1 MRGALV
7 TSDMSE
13 QLKLELKPETT
24 EKIEKIDS
32 AILYWS
38 VQLSQAMIKLREVE
52 SQIGNLYDFKKT
64 AVLEDLKA
72 QNVDIDGCDVSTTDS
87 KNVVIT
93 KPVKPQTPPG
103 D

>member
-1 MRGALV
+1 M
-7 TSDMSE
+7 
-13 QLKLELKPETT
+13 KLELKPETT
-24 EKIEKIDS
+24 EQINKIDN

-64 AVLEDLKA
+64 AVLEDIKA
-72 QNVDIDGCDVSTTDS
+72 QGVNIDGCDVSTTDS
-87 KNVVIT
+87 KNVVVIKST
-93 KPVKPQTPPG
+93 KPQISTPPG